1 MSDRRLQVFY
11 TVARLLSFTK
21 AAEVLQMT
29 QPAVTF
35 QIRQLE
41 EQFKARLFDRSHN
54 RIDLTDAGK
63 RAFQYA
69 NRIFELYDEMEN
81 SVRDV
86 TGKVIGTLRIGAGAA
101 AAQYIATPL
110 IMEFQKRFPSVHIQ
124 LSVRA
129 ASRIVQM
136 VENSD
141 VDIGIIE
148 DVVASKHLK
157 VLPYCKETWQLV
169 AAPSHPL
176 AKEKSVT
183 PETLRKQSWIMLE
196 EGASNRELVALYL
209 KKLGLDIQTLNAT
222 MEISSLESI
231 KRAVE
236 GSQGIAILPTTAI
249 EKELRLGDLVALK
262 GVESL
267 SKDVNFLYKEQKYPL
282 VVVEKLLALAKTE
295 RIGGSPSTKVVNLKN
310 STTE

>member
-54 RIDLTDAGK
+54 RIDLTDAGR

-69 NRIFELYDEMEN
+69 SRIFELYEEMEN

-110 IMEFQKRFPSVHIQ
+110 VTEFQKRYPAVHIH
-124 LSVRA
+124 LSVRS

-148 DVVASKHLK
+148 DVVSSKHLK
-157 VLPYCKETWQLV
+157 TLPFSTERWQLIV
-169 AAPSHPL
+169 APSHPL
-176 AKEKSVT
+176 AKESKVT
-183 PETLRKQSWIMLE
+183 ADTLRKHSWIMLE
-196 EGASNRELVALYL
+196 EGASNREIVALYL
-209 KKLGLDIQTLNAT
+209 KKLGLDIQTLHAS
-222 MEISSLESI
+222 MEISSLEAV
-231 KRAVE
+231 KCAVE
-236 GSQGIAILPTTAI
+236 GSQSIAVLPTTAI
-249 EKELRLGDLVALK
+249 GKELRLGDLVALK
-262 GVESL
+262 GIESFN
-267 SKDVNFLYKEQKYPL
+267 KEIKFLYKEQKYPL
-282 VVVEKLLALAKTE
+282 VVVEKLLALAKAEQDPT
-295 RIGGSPSTKVVNLKN
+295 GATSKVVNLKD